1 MRKIKFETG
10 KYYHIFNRGVDKRK
24 IFLEKRDYFRFLES
38 MKELN
43 TTKVIDSLYRHKQLK
58 RKKEKVEAKL
68 LQNKDN
74 KDKDTKCLRLQ
85 NNRRHLVS
93 TMSAAFLVEI
103 ICYCLNPNH
112 YHLLVKQLT
121 DNGIS
126 NFMHKLGMAYTKYF
140 NAKYKRS
147 GSLFQGTFK
156 AVEITSDFQL
166 AHASA
171 YINGNAEVHKIAKA
185 KDWPWSSYPD
195 YLDQR
200 ENNLIAINKQ
210 PVLVD
215 FKNPSA
221 YEQYVVQVIKN
232 SAKIKQDIKKYLLE

>member
-58 RKKEKVEAKL
+58 RKKEKIEAKL
-68 LQNKDN
+68 LRF
-74 KDKDTKCLRLQ
+74 DT
-85 NNRRHLVS
+85 NRRSLAS
-93 TMSAAFLVEI
+93 TIPAAPLVEI
-103 ICYCLNPNH
+103 IAYCLNPNH
-112 YHLLVKQLT
+112 YHLLIKSLIK
-121 DNGIS
+121 NGVS
-126 NFMHKLGMAYTKYF
+126 KFMHKLNTGYTKYF
-140 NAKYKRS
+140 NAKHKRS

-200 ENNLIAINKQ
+200 ENNLITINKQ